1 MDCVIF
7 DFDGTIANTVPL
19 CVEALRR
26 AVQNLTGRKP
36 TAEEVKSTFGPSEEG
51 TLAAFAPGRAD
62 EGMEIYLGIYRE
74 LHPVLC
80 PAPFGGLEQVFS
92 FLREKGVKTAL
103 VTGKSAPSLAIDLEL
118 FGMRDLFCHIETGNP
133 ARADKPVC
141 IARTLS
147 RLGVL
152 PRNALYV
159 GDTVS
164 DIFSARESGMRI
176 ASAAWAPAANAE
188 ELARHRPDHLFTSV
202 GAFAAWL
209 KQTI

>member
-36 TAEEVKSTFGPSEEG
+36 TAAEIESTFGPSEEG
-51 TLAAFAPGRAD
+51 TLAAFAPGRTD

-103 VTGKSAPSLAIDLEL
+103 VTGKSAPRSPSTSNSSVCGICSAISK
-118 FGMRDLFCHIETGNP
+118 RATPP
-133 ARADKPVC
+133 ARINPFASP
-141 IARTLS
+141 ARF
-147 RLGVL
+147 R
-152 PRNALYV
+152 
-159 GDTVS
+159 
-164 DIFSARESGMRI
+164 
-176 ASAAWAPAANAE
+176 AWAFSPKTPCMSAT
-188 ELARHRPDHLFTSV
+188 P
-202 GAFAAWL
+202 
-209 KQTI
+209 